1 VEDPTPVLDRL
12 RTYVAQPDDEDPAR
26 AREEQ
31 AADREEARALVRR
44 RLAGVAPETRERY
57 EFLLAAA
64 STGVVITEDH
74 GFWIDFRAA
83 YKVRRVL
90 SEFGWRLVPAAFNV
104 PTDVFFLTVDELRAT
119 ATAERTPDRR
129 ELVEARRAEMEHFAA
144 VRPPHQLGTP
154 PPPPP
159 PGVAPDAFQR
169 SMGKFNGRMYGTPDS
184 DEPVDPTVVT
194 GHPGSPGRVR
204 GVARVIRTLE
214 EAARLAPGDV
224 LVAETTTPPW
234 TPLFATVAAVVT
246 DTGGVLSHCAVV
258 AREYG
263 MPAVVGT
270 QNGTDRIPD
279 GAVVEVDG
287 DAGTVRL
294 GA

>member
-1 VEDPTPVLDRL
+1 
-12 RTYVAQPDDEDPAR
+12 VAQPDDEDPAR
-26 AREEQ
+26 ARAEHAAQREQ
-31 AADREEARALVRR
+31 ARELVRQRLAALPPEDRERF
-44 RLAGVAPETRERY
+44 

-104 PTDVFFLTVDELRAT
+104 PADVFFLTLDELRET
-119 ATAERTPDRR
+119 AAAERTPDRR
-129 ELVEARRAEMEHFAA
+129 KLVEARRAEMEHFAA
-144 VRPPHQLGTP
+144 VRPPQELGTPLP
-154 PPPPP
+154 PPPPDLP
-159 PGVAPDAFQR
+159 PDPFLR
-169 SMGKFNGRMYGTPDS
+169 SMGKFNGRVFGTPDS
-184 DEPVDPTVVT
+184 DEPAPDPDVIT

-204 GVARVIRTLE
+204 GVARIIRTLDD
-214 EAARLAPGDV
+214 AGRLAPGDV

-270 QNGTDRIPD
+270 GDGTDRIPD
-279 GAVVEVDG
+279 GALIEVDG
-287 DAGTVRL
+287 DAGVVRL